1 MMATAKRMP
10 TLRER
15 ILEIAKTLPPAP
27 RVFAELDQLL
37 RDANSGL
44 DEITALIKRDATL
57 VGHII
62 RVSNSA
68 VYGGEQPTGSVEEA
82 VVRVGFQEVFR
93 VVGQV
98 AMVRL
103 AERPLLSYGIDTE
116 QLREHMLHTAFVCE
130 HLATECGMD
139 PRSAYTAGLMR
150 PLGLLVL
157 DRLAEQYGNIAP
169 YHPAHDPDYLAWEGR
184 TYGLSS
190 CEVATIVLQEWAFPK
205 NIVEAIQSQYLLRSE
220 DLAHPF
226 ACLLNLASGL
236 VADDGHGLLGEM
248 SHWGGSMWKLD
259 TLGLTESRLQA
270 AGARARDSFAAFQR
284 RLRGEPEPDAST
296 PVAAAVPAQSSDT
309 QSHGAMTVDSSNFP
323 LRVRVVQAN
332 DESPVQIISAA
343 PSAPA
348 ALPAR
353 PPTPAVA
360 TAVNPPAD
368 EFTTFMRNYQDMV
381 YSTAARITGNDA
393 QAEDIAQD
401 VFIKAHENFD
411 HLRESPT
418 AGGWLKTVA
427 TNLSLNHVS
436 RYRKRWRF
444 FSEFRRNTDSA
455 DDANEAPIE
464 FAAPDTFFAGL
475 DAADRREM
483 VDQALA
489 QLPEHQRVPLV
500 LYHFEDMPYDEIAKK
515 LRISL
520 AKVKTDILRAR
531 AALAKIL
538 ARQGVGVEAAT
549 HFAT

>member
-1 MMATAKRMP
+1 MP

-15 ILEIAKTLPPAP
+15 ILEIARTLPPAP
-27 RVFAELDQLL
+27 RVFAELDHLL

-44 DEITALIKRDATL
+44 DEISELIKRDSTL

-82 VVRVGFQEVFR
+82 VVRIGFQEVFR

-98 AMVRL
+98 ASARL
-103 AERPLLSYGIDTE
+103 AERPLTSYGIDTD
-116 QLREHMLHTAFVCE
+116 QLREHMLQTAFVCE
-130 HLATECGMD
+130 HLALECGID

-169 YHPAHDPDYLAWEGR
+169 YHPVHDSDYLAWEGR
-184 TYGLSS
+184 SFGLSS
-190 CEVATIVLQEWAFPK
+190 CEVAAMVLREWTFPPE
-205 NIVEAIQSQYLLRSE
+205 IVEAIQSQYLLRSE
-220 DLAHPF
+220 DLNQRF

-236 VADDGHGLLGEM
+236 VADDGRGLLGEM
-248 SHWGGSMWKLD
+248 SHWGGSVWKLD
-259 TLGLTESRLQA
+259 SLGLSETRFQA
-270 AGARARDSFAAFQR
+270 AAGRARDAFAAFQR
-284 RLRGEPEPDAST
+284 RLRGEPEPEPAEA
-296 PVAAAVPAQSSDT
+296 PAKPAPAQPAEAPAT
-309 QSHGAMTVDSSNFP
+309 QQHGAMAVDSSNFP

-332 DESPVQIISAA
+332 DEPPVQIISAA
-343 PSAPA
+343 PT
-348 ALPAR
+348 ALPAVS
-353 PPTPAVA
+353 PTESVAPAV
-360 TAVNPPAD
+360 TAD
-368 EFTTFMRNYQDMV
+368 TDDFTTFMRKYQDMV

-393 QAEDIAQD
+393 QAEDIAQE
-401 VFIKAHENFD
+401 VFIKAYENYD
-411 HLRESPT
+411 DLRDAPT

-436 RYRKRWRF
+436 RYRNRWRF
-444 FSEFRRNTDSA
+444 FSEFRRA
-455 DDANEAPIE
+455 GDAGDEDETPIE
-464 FAAPDTFFAGL
+464 FAAPDDFFAKL
-475 DAADRREM
+475 DAADRREL
-483 VDQALA
+483 VDRALA
-489 QLPEHQRVPLV
+489 QLPQHQRVPLV

-538 ARQGVGVEAAT
+538 MRDSTAHEPANL
-549 HFAT
+549 

>member
-1 MMATAKRMP
+1 MMAAATRMP

-15 ILEIAKTLPPAP
+15 ILQIALTLPPAP

-44 DEITALIKRDATL
+44 DEIGELIKRDSTL

-68 VYGGEQPTGSVEEA
+68 AYGGEQKTGSVEEA
-82 VVRVGFQEVFR
+82 VLRIGFQEVFR
-93 VVGQV
+93 IVGQV
-98 AMVRL
+98 AMAKL
-103 AERPLLSYGIDTE
+103 SERPLLSYGIDTD

-130 HLATECGMD
+130 HIAIECGMD

-169 YHPAHDPDYLAWEGR
+169 YHPAHDADYLAWEGR
-184 TYGLSS
+184 SFGLSS
-190 CEVATIVLQEWAFPK
+190 SEVAGMVLKEWSFPPE
-205 NIVEAIQSQYLLRSE
+205 IVEAIQSQYLLRSE
-220 DLAHPF
+220 DLSHRF

-248 SHWGGSMWKLD
+248 SHWGGSVWKLD

-270 AGARARDSFAAFQR
+270 AGARARDAFAAFLR
-284 RLRGEPEPDAST
+284 RLRGEPEPDPNA
-296 PVAAAVPAQSSDT
+296 PVEAPPAQAPEV
-309 QSHGAMTVDSSNFP
+309 QPHGAMTVDSSNFP

-332 DESPVQIISAA
+332 DQPPVQISTPAPMALPERPAPVDAPLVSAA
-343 PSAPA
+343 
-348 ALPAR
+348 
-353 PPTPAVA
+353 
-360 TAVNPPAD
+360 AD

-381 YSTAARITGNDA
+381 FSTAARITANDA

-401 VFIKAHENFD
+401 VFIKAHENWD
-411 HLRESPT
+411 MLRESVT

-427 TNLSLNHVS
+427 TNLSINHVS

-444 FSEFRRNTDSA
+444 FSEFRRPGDG
-455 DDANEAPIE
+455 DERDEAPVE
-464 FAAPDTFFAGL
+464 FAAADNFFAGFE
-475 DAADRREM
+475 ASDRRAM
-483 VDQALA
+483 VDAALA

-500 LYHFEDMPYDEIAKK
+500 LYHFEDMPYEEIAKQ
-515 LRISL
+515 LRVSL

-538 ARQGVGVEAAT
+538 MRSGAARETMTA
-549 HFAT
+549 